1 MSGESFLA
9 VSTGCLNSFSDNTRT
24 KFTNILAKP
33 AKVVKSWGTSLYL
46 DVEQTNF
53 EYTPKYYENNEFD
66 IKHNE
71 VLGKTH
77 FKLPKCYSI
86 EEVLFYFNHPTF
98 TVSIF
103 SENENG
109 VKLML
114 TPKYELEIHD
124 KLIDLLEI
132 GNQVHR
138 EMYREL
144 ENIRSKEML
153 LTDAK
158 FDITRV
164 LQLNK
169 HFTALRAEIAEKP
182 YKILKKGVNYIS
194 ITPIKLNRSV
204 SNYVDLICDEIQ
216 PYFCDDSLK
225 KIISRINV
233 RNKTGYTIHIDTL
246 LQRFYKIEGT
256 KIETLTF
263 ELRQSNGGK
272 LYLEEGPPTII
283 KARLKEMDSRSSFF
297 YMQINSKETQLF
309 PNNSPCSFT
318 VELPHEIE
326 VNGEWE
332 VALTHAE
339 LPVTGNL
346 FKHSEK
352 FFTFTHEPCV
362 CHIIEVTNDKYVNA
376 KHVIFFKGE
385 TTAYELFHNHIKIM
399 MGATSDLRVDENETV
414 YLFTKRDTKYYIAFS
429 DENFIE
435 FLYPFPEKIGLQR
448 KSFKELK
455 ESMEIDVEI
464 AFELTEKHLR
474 ENGLASLENRYVY
487 IATPFENSKHII
499 NSEFLFTFDEY
510 YNNETAKKNKN
521 KNKEKSFEEKSFPKT
536 KGKKTQEEENTLLQI
551 HEKNTGVKYVNKS
564 NPTWLFLY
572 ADFVKPTLIA
582 DCYTNL
588 LKLIPYKKNLFE
600 DGRFYTFTPLDFFSV
615 NKDRMKTL
623 TFELRNHSG
632 EKHNFRTEKPTS
644 LTLMFRER

>member
-9 VSTGCLNSFSDNTRT
+9 VSTGCLNTFSDNIRT

-33 AKVVKSWGTSLYL
+33 AKVVKSWGSSLYL
-46 DVEQTNF
+46 DVEQINF
-53 EYTPKYYENNEFD
+53 EYTPRYYDNDEYD

-71 VLGKTH
+71 VLGKTN

-86 EEVLFYFNHPTF
+86 EELLFYLNHPTF
-98 TVSIF
+98 TVNVF

-109 VKLML
+109 VKIIL
-114 TPKYELEIHD
+114 TPKYDLEIHN
-124 KLIDLLEI
+124 KFMNLLEI
-132 GNQVHR
+132 RNQVYR
-138 EMYREL
+138 EMIREI
-144 ENIRSKEML
+144 ENKEMR
-153 LTDAK
+153 LTDEQ
-158 FDITRV
+158 FDITHV
-164 LQLNK
+164 LQYNK
-169 HFTALRAEIAEKP
+169 YMTAWRTEISNRS
-182 YKILKKGVNYIS
+182 YKTLKKGVKYIS
-194 ITPIKLNRSV
+194 ITPIKLNRSI
-204 SNYVDLICDEIQ
+204 SNYVDLICNEIQ

-233 RNKTGYTIHIDTL
+233 RNKAGYTIHTDTL
-246 LQRFYKIEGT
+246 LQRFYKIEGS
-256 KIETLTF
+256 KIETLSF

-283 KARLKEMDSRSSFF
+283 KARLKEMDSRTSFF
-297 YMQINSKETQLF
+297 YMQINSKETKLF

-318 VELPHEIE
+318 VELPNEIE

-346 FKHSEK
+346 FNHSEK
-352 FFTFTHEPCV
+352 FFTFTHKACV
-362 CHIIEVTNDKYVNA
+362 CHILEVTNDKFVST
-376 KHVIFFKGE
+376 KHVIIQKGE
-385 TTAYELFHNHIKIM
+385 TTAYELFHNRIKLM
-399 MGATSDLRVDENETV
+399 MDATSDIRVDENEMI
-414 YLFTKRDTKYYIAFS
+414 YLFTKRDTKCYITFS
-429 DENFIE
+429 DENFFN

-455 ESMEIDVEI
+455 GSMEMDLET
-464 AFELTEKHLR
+464 AFEATGKHLIA
-474 ENGLASLENRYVY
+474 NGVESLENSYVY
-487 IATPFENSKHII
+487 IATPFENNKHII

-510 YNNETAKKNKN
+510 YNNETAKKN

-600 DGRFYTFTPLDFFSV
+600 DGRFYTFTPLDFFIV